1 MVIAAKF
8 PPPGTARV
16 TDKYCSKT
24 SQCIFRLMTQPEIEH
39 QYNLFMH
46 CTDFS
51 VLHRKLCTL
60 SYYINL
66 LIILLQC
73 PSSVSH
79 VSSFHGVQMLVQ
91 QNLLTLL
98 WLLRLARL
106 CRSHCSNVMVRF
118 DTTCSALLLNKS
130 RTDQRVFLAGWSE
143 QDCNT
148 WFSPVNRTWNPFSS
162 LTPLI
167 FGPSSSVSW
176 ELVFFIYIF
185 F

>member
-24 SQCIFRLMTQPEIEH
+24 SQCIFRLMTQPEVEH

-46 CTDFS
+46 CTNFS

-73 PSSVSH
+73 PGSVSH
-79 VSSFHGVQMLVQ
+79 VSSFHGVQMLVR

-98 WLLRLARL
+98 WLLQLARL
-106 CRSHCSNVMVRF
+106 CRSHCSNVMVWF

-148 WFSPVNRTWNPFSS
+148 WFSPITGQGTPFPAW
-162 LTPLI
+162 PL
-167 FGPSSSVSW
+167 
-176 ELVFFIYIF
+176 
-185 F
+185 